1 MRRHK
6 KLTSL
11 KDFLINVSY
20 IIIMELV
27 DFRWGQLPKRNM
39 PGINKKSH
47 LCVIP
52 KIEPNALESKAM
64 ER

>member
-27 DFRWGQLPKRNM
+27 DFTRGQLPKRNM
-39 PGINKKSH
+39 PGINKKSY